1 MNIWYV
7 NHYSGGPGIGPAYR
21 PFNLA
26 RAWRAQ
32 GQDASVIMARF
43 HHLIDRETELPGRM
57 TVEGIPYHVLPARH
71 YKGNGLAR
79 IANMFDFCR
88 GLSRLGKALPDDLR
102 PPDAIIASSPHP
114 FVAYPAAKLA
124 RRFGAKL
131 VFEIRDIWPLSLIEV
146 AGASKRHPFVMACR
160 AAERHAYQRADLISS
175 LLPRADRYLATAGAG
190 HKPFVWVP
198 NGVNVNG
205 AHGEREACTTTDAA
219 LTQIAA
225 WKAEGRVVVV
235 HAGSMGPPNGLIEL
249 LAAINTPAGIE
260 RSRDFGILLVGSGV
274 LSDQIT
280 RLAAGSPCEVRV
292 LGRVP
297 KSNVSA
303 ILKDADIGYCG
314 LADRPTLY
322 RYGVSLNKFGDY
334 LGAGIACLLPITPCG
349 DPVSESGGGIATAAS
364 SPQDLWAALATLI
377 DLSHDERAQMGAN
390 GRAYMER
397 EYDNARIAERYAE
410 AISSLGR

>member
-32 GQDASVIMARF
+32 GHEASVIMARH
-43 HHLIDRETELPGRM
+43 HHLIDGEAELPSRM
-57 TVEGIPYHVLPARH
+57 IVAGVPYHLLAARR
-71 YKGNGLAR
+71 YAGNGLGR

-88 GLSRLGKALPDDLR
+88 GLSRLGKTPLEGLGR
-102 PPDAIIASSPHP
+102 PDAIIASSPHP
-114 FVAYPAAKLA
+114 FVAYPAASLA
-124 RRFGAKL
+124 HRLGAKL
-131 VFEIRDIWPLSLIEV
+131 VFEIRDIWPLSLTEV
-146 AGASKRHPFVMACR
+146 AGASKVHPFVLACR
-160 AAERHAYQRADLISS
+160 AAERHAYNKADLISS
-175 LLPRADRYLATAGAG
+175 LLPRADRYLETAGAG

-198 NGVNVNG
+198 NGVNVDG
-205 AHGEREACTTTDAA
+205 ATGAPDDCPTTDAA
-219 LTQIAA
+219 LSQIAD
-225 WKAEGRVVVV
+225 WKAEGRTVIV

-249 LAAINTPAGIE
+249 MDAIATPAGVK
-260 RSRDFGILLVGSGV
+260 RAGDFGVLLVGSGI
-274 LSDQIT
+274 LSEEIA
-280 RLAAGSPCEVRV
+280 RRAAESPCAVRV

-334 LGAGIACLLPITPCG
+334 LGAGIACLLPIAPCG
-349 DPVSESGGGIATAAS
+349 DPVSESGAGIATAAAN
-364 SPQDLWAALATLI
+364 PQELWAALAGLI
-377 DLSHDERAQMGAN
+377 DLSSEERARMGEM

-397 EYDNARIAERYAE
+397 EYDNASIARRYAE